1 MAAQS
6 RRPLFPMPWSL
17 DSGDDLQLTSQDP
30 TTTAAAAAIAS
41 ASAAVTEEPPAT
53 PASPAPPTTAT
64 ASARPLERTDGTQPQ
79 NAARHIAHGLP
90 ALAQAASIHW
100 TPSGRGETARAPER
114 AVPTVPPVPPA
125 AEAVATDHRWAEHD
139 ADQHDHHHEGSPEGS
154 ADGILCT
161 ELHPEATLGLDST
174 DPQWSSTPLLD
185 PALTFRLHSDP
196 TASRII
202 YLDFDGHTTKGT
214 SWNTSTMGASF
225 YSPAYDTDGN
235 ATSFNRAELNSIQQ
249 IWQRVAS
256 DFAPFDV
263 NVTTQAPPL
272 DWLSRSSSTDT
283 NYGIR
288 VVITSYG
295 PYSSSAG
302 GVAFVGTFTANSDT
316 PAFVYNRAVTGA
328 AEAISH
334 EVGHT
339 LGLSHDGRSTR
350 TYYAGHGSGE
360 TSWAPIMGSSYNR
373 SVTTW
378 DIGQY
383 TGTNNGSSTANYGK
397 GPDDLAVITQYNGFG
412 YQPDLVG
419 NTISTAAALRISAGQ
434 VNVFGTIETRHDVDL
449 YSFDLVSSG
458 DLNLSFDPYWTRAY
472 IDEDGVWG
480 GNSSA
485 WASRVS
491 DVYTSTGY
499 VEHGSNLD
507 LSVALYNGTG
517 KLLATSNPGGLA
529 ASLTLNGLAA
539 GRYVLSLDGTGFGN
553 PMAATPTGYTDAAS
567 LGFYRISG
575 TINGAADTQ
584 LALASEG
591 QSLDPITGIASG
603 QRFTSPGN
611 EQSRPTLP
619 GATPIAPNA
628 PDWLAVPVD
637 NGALAAPPL
646 IPIQATPMAAGL
658 PAPDKTW
665 MTGLSEPWD
674 WNLVTANRLMEG
686 SALA

>member
-1 MAAQS
+1 MATQS

-17 DSGDDLQLTSQDP
+17 DNREDQHLTSQDP
-30 TTTAAAAAIAS
+30 TTATAS
-41 ASAAVTEEPPAT
+41 AITATSDAVTADSPVTTASST
-53 PASPAPPTTAT
+53 PSTTAT
-64 ASARPLERTDGTQPQ
+64 APPTPAERANATQHHKTAREIWAAQAGVEQAATIQWTPGIRAETVALERTVAPLAVT
-79 NAARHIAHGLP
+79 AAPI
-90 ALAQAASIHW
+90 
-100 TPSGRGETARAPER
+100 
-114 AVPTVPPVPPA
+114 
-125 AEAVATDHRWAEHD
+125 HRWAEHH
-139 ADQHDHHHEGSPEGS
+139 AEHVDHHGEGA
-154 ADGILCT
+154 ADGILCS

-174 DPQWSSTPLLD
+174 NPQWSSTPLLD

-214 SWNTSTMGASF
+214 SWNTSTMGSSF

-235 ATSFNRAELNSIQQ
+235 AASFNSTELNSIQQ

-350 TYYAGHGSGE
+350 TYYTGHGSGE

-373 SVTTW
+373 SVTSW

-419 NTISTAAALRISAGQ
+419 NTISTATALGISAGQ
-434 VNVFGTIETRHDVDL
+434 VNLFGTIETRQDVDL

-458 DLNLSFDPYWTRAY
+458 DLDLSFDPYWTRAY
-472 IDEDGVWG
+472 VDEDGAWG

-491 DVYTSTGY
+491 DVYTTTSY

-529 ASLTLNGLAA
+529 ASLSLSGLAA
-539 GRYVLSLDGTGFGN
+539 GRYVLSLDGTGFGD
-553 PMAATPTGYTDAAS
+553 PMAATPTGYTDSAS

-575 TINGAADTQ
+575 TINGTAGNQ
-584 LALASEG
+584 LTLASED
-591 QSLDPITGIASG
+591 QNLDPITGSASG
-603 QRFTSPGN
+603 QRFSSPGN
-611 EQSRPTLP
+611 EPSRPSLP
-619 GATPIAPNA
+619 GATPMSPNA
-628 PDWLAVPVD
+628 SDRLAIPVD
-637 NGALAAPPL
+637 NGDTPVPPP
-646 IPIQATPMAAGL
+646 IPIQATPLAAGF
-658 PAPDKTW
+658 PAPEETW
-665 MTGLSEPWD
+665 MTGLPEPWVL
-674 WNLVTANRLMEG
+674 NLVTASRLPEG